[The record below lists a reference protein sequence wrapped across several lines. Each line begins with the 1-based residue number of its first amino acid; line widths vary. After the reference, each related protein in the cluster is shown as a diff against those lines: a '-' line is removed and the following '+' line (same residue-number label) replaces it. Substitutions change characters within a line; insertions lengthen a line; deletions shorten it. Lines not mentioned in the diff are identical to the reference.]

1 MDFCPNNIDR
11 LINNAEYNI
20 LGDVKKLYKHF
31 IERFNR
37 MFIRSECDIGV
48 FSLGVLCV
56 RETRVQIQSFKKKKK
71 KIQKF
76 YGLLVKSFIIILAL
90 KLSNL
95 SDFELKG

>member
-56 RETRVQIQSFKKKKK
+56 RETRVQIQYFKKKKK
-71 KIQKF
+71 NSEVLRFTSKIIYYHFSIKI
-76 YGLLVKSFIIILAL
+76 K
-90 KLSNL
+90 
-95 SDFELKG
+95 